1 MKGRIISTIQLDV
14 HTVQAEVLAKE
25 LLRQTANIFV
35 REKGKKFAS
44 PIGSVQFPTSCK
56 WNRNKM
62 YLFTGSIVSGRGPVL
77 VCHVKETIWMK
88 LQKQHISHLCKYV
101 YGVPRVTGNE
111 TVKQ

>member
-77 VCHVKETIWMK
+77 GCHVKETIWMK
-88 LQKQHISHLCKYV
+88 LQKQHISHLCKYI